1 LPKPEIEKR
10 IRETRKHMEQA
21 AKALDFLTAAQF
33 RDEIEV
39 LKRHL

>member
-10 IRETRKHMEQA
+10 IRNTRKHMEQA
-21 AKALDFLTAAQF
+21 AKELDFLSAAQF

>member
-1 LPKPEIEKR
+1 
-10 IRETRKHMEQA
+10 MELA